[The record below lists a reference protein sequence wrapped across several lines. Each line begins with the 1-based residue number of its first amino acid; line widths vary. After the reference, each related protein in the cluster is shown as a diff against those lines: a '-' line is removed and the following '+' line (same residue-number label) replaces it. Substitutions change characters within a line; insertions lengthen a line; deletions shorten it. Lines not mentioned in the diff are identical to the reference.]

1 MTRKPT
7 TEARAQTGRGARKVR
22 EGVVLSSKMDRTAI
36 IAVVDRV
43 RHPKYAKFVRRTKKL
58 YVHDEANDLNE
69 GDRVRVMETRPLS
82 KLKRWRLVEV
92 IERAK

>member
-22 EGVVLSSKMDRTAI
+22 EGVVLSSKMDRTAV

-43 RHPKYAKFVRRTKKL
+43 RHPKYAKFVLRT
-58 YVHDEANDLNE
+58 
-69 GDRVRVMETRPLS
+69 RSSTCTTRPTTS
-82 KLKRWRLVEV
+82 TRAIGSGSWR
-92 IERAK
+92 RGRCRS